1 MPTLSAPLEE
11 AREHLRVIRQTM
23 ERSTKY
29 STLSGLS
36 GVLIGLVAI
45 AGVWLTQFVMAA
57 ATHRYVPLLV
67 VDPGNGWIAP
77 PGSPPVVADYFT
89 RGLFPFWSPL
99 VTQLAAIWTTVLVL
113 AVAIDFLANKRRAAR
128 VGKSVVSPIG
138 AHIVVAALPGFLAG
152 GVLTAFLIAHGLLL
166 SVWGVWMLCYGLAI
180 CAVGL
185 FSVKPV
191 SLLGG
196 AFVLAGAATL
206 LLPPALGLPMMA
218 VTFGGFH
225 ILYGVL
231 MARRHGW

>member
-1 MPTLSAPLEE
+1 MPPTLMAPLDE

-45 AGVWLTQFVMAA
+45 VGVWLTYSSTPAA
-57 ATHRYVPLLV
+57 YMLPPLI
-67 VDPGNGWIAP
+67 DKSAGPDMN
-77 PGSPPVVADYFT
+77 
-89 RGLFPFWSPL
+89 R
-99 VTQLAAIWTTVLVL
+99 LVL
-113 AVAIDFLANKRRAAR
+113 QRYTLHVGLLWTAVLALAVTIDFVANKRRAAR
-128 VGKSVVSPIG
+128 VGKTVMSPIG
-138 AHIVVAALPGFLAG
+138 GHIILAALPAFFG
-152 GVLTAFLIAHGLLL
+152 GAVLTYFLLQHNLAF

-191 SLLGG
+191 SVLGG
-196 AFVLAGAATL
+196 AFVLAGAVTL
-206 LLPPALGLPMMA
+206 LLPAGAQLPMMA
-218 VTFGGFH
+218 LTFGGFH
-225 ILYGVL
+225 IGYGIL